1 MADHPDLKT
10 LRRSGA
16 CLMAAAIHALWPQAA
31 FGCGSTTGIGFF
43 YDVDLP
49 EPLKAS
55 DLELIERRIDEM
67 RAVRL
72 PFERLDLPI
81 GDAIRLMERLGQTY
95 KVELL
100 RLLETGGRAA
110 VAKAVGDA
118 EAVGTCAEG
127 DSALVTSLSDG
138 RLRRSLRRAAAHAF
152 RPSGPH
158 PVAKHRRSLLAWRP
172 RPPPAPAHP
181 CALLFQPIG
190 AGRRDRAPAGS
201 GRA

>member
-16 CLMAAAIHALWPQAA
+16 CLMAAAIHASWPQAA

-67 RAVRL
+67 RRSNL
-72 PFERLDLPI
+72 LFERLDLPLD
-81 GDAIRLMERLGQTY
+81 DAIRLMERLGQAY
-95 KVELL
+95 KVEFLQL
-100 RLLETGGRAA
+100 RETGGRAA

-118 EAVGTCAEG
+118 EAVGACAEG
-127 DSALVTSLSDG
+127 DSG
-138 RLRRSLRRAAAHAF
+138 
-152 RPSGPH
+152 
-158 PVAKHRRSLLAWRP
+158 PVALCRIGDFVDLCGEPLLAHSGQVGPIKLRNIAGAYWRGD
-172 RPPPAPAHP
+172 RSRRQLQRIH
-181 CALLFQPIG
+181 ALCFSTQSELDAAI
-190 AGRRDRAPAGS
+190 ACRTAW
-201 GRA
+201 